1 MLSQTMNSR
10 GMSHQPSTRAVRSVS
25 PVASHPLASQIEL
38 MGAAMPFAR
47 NAEIYGENERADYL
61 YKVISGSVRTYKVL
75 NDGRRQ
81 IGAFYLP
88 GDLFG
93 LEIGNEHAFSA
104 EAIADCKVLVIKR
117 SALVALASHDND
129 VAHKLW
135 TMTAGE
141 LQRAQS
147 HIMLLIKTAQERVAG
162 FLLEMS
168 ARGSAGNEVELPMS
182 RQDIADYL
190 GLTIETVSRTL
201 TQLENAA
208 TIAVPS
214 SRRIVLRNRGALSR
228 LNS

>member
-1 MLSQTMNSR
+1 MLTQTMTSR
-10 GMSHQPSTRAVRSVS
+10 GLSHRPAVRDARPVS
-25 PVASHPLASQIEL
+25 PVASHPLASQMEL
-38 MGAAMPFAR
+38 MGAAMPFGR

-93 LEIGNEHAFSA
+93 LEMGSEHTFSA
-104 EAIADCKVLVIKR
+104 EAITDCKVLVIKR
-117 SALVALASHDND
+117 SALVTLAAHDSD

-168 ARGSAGNEVELPMS
+168 ARGSVGNEVELTMS

>member
-1 MLSQTMNSR
+1 
-10 GMSHQPSTRAVRSVS
+10 
-25 PVASHPLASQIEL
+25 
-38 MGAAMPFAR
+38 
-47 NAEIYGENERADYL
+47 
-61 YKVISGSVRTYKVL
+61 
-75 NDGRRQ
+75 
-81 IGAFYLP
+81 
-88 GDLFG
+88 
-93 LEIGNEHAFSA
+93 
-104 EAIADCKVLVIKR
+104 
-117 SALVALASHDND
+117 
-129 VAHKLW
+129 
-135 TMTAGE
+135 MTAGE
-141 LQRAQS
+141 LQRAQG

-168 ARGSAGNEVELPMS
+168 ARAPAGNEVDLPMS